1 MKRNKRWTSTATLA
15 TSMKPTGALR
25 MSAVALLLAVA
36 MPGAVLHGHAQQ
48 ADFERFKQQNKAQ
61 FEKFSEQREAE
72 FRAFVKR
79 WQDAEKNYVEQ
90 LKERW
95 NDGMVSGKTKWVS
108 YSDDQSQRTIIDY
121 ENDTVTVEFLAS
133 ETAGKS
139 EAAVRAEAEHVLA
152 KATGTSLAEA
162 VAKDPIHVNAGVNL
176 AQLKN
181 SQQMQQSSLLGG
193 VSAAEVKQQ
202 PAQVKRQ
209 GKTTSVTIQLPTK
222 VSSERAQRMFP
233 IAEKYAMQRGLPVE
247 LVMAIMH
254 TESSFNPLARSP
266 IPAFGLMQIVPTS
279 AGRDVTEFLTG
290 QQRVLSAEYLY
301 DPEQNVQ
308 AGTVYLHLL
317 GNRYFKQV
325 EDPVS
330 RMYLAIAAYNTGPG
344 NVSLAMAQTKSLSDA
359 AQRANGMSAAA
370 VYEHLMQHLP
380 ATETKNYLRKVV
392 QRQQFYKEEL
402 QS

>member
-15 TSMKPTGALR
+15 TSMKSTGALR

-139 EAAVRAEAEHVLA
+139 EAAVRAEAEQVLA

-162 VAKDPIHVNAGVNL
+162 VAQDPIHVNAGVNL

-193 VSAAEVKQQ
+193 VSAAEVTQQ

-308 AGTVYLHLL
+308 AGTGV
-317 GNRYFKQV
+317 F
-325 EDPVS
+325 
-330 RMYLAIAAYNTGPG
+330 A
-344 NVSLAMAQTKSLSDA
+344 
-359 AQRANGMSAAA
+359 SAW
-370 VYEHLMQHLP
+370 
-380 ATETKNYLRKVV
+380 
-392 QRQQFYKEEL
+392 
-402 QS
+402 

>member
-1 MKRNKRWTSTATLA
+1 MKQA
-15 TSMKPTGALR
+15 GALR

-48 ADFERFKQQNKAQ
+48 ADFERFKQHNKAQ

-139 EAAVRAEAEHVLA
+139 EAAVRAEAEQVLA

-162 VAKDPIHVNAGVNL
+162 VAQDPIHVNAGVNL

-193 VSAAEVKQQ
+193 VSAAEVTQQ

>member
-1 MKRNKRWTSTATLA
+1 
-15 TSMKPTGALR
+15 MKPTGALR
-25 MSAVALLLAVA
+25 MSAVALLVAVA

-139 EAAVRAEAEHVLA
+139 EAAVRAEAEQVLA

>member
-139 EAAVRAEAEHVLA
+139 EAAVRAEAEQVLA

-162 VAKDPIHVNAGVNL
+162 VAQDPIHVNAGVNL

-193 VSAAEVKQQ
+193 VSAAEVTQQ

>member
-25 MSAVALLLAVA
+25 MSAVALLVAVA

-139 EAAVRAEAEHVLA
+139 EAAVRAEAEQVLA

>member
-139 EAAVRAEAEHVLA
+139 EAAVRAEAEQVLA

-193 VSAAEVKQQ
+193 VSAAEVTQQ

>member
-15 TSMKPTGALR
+15 TSMKQAGALR

-36 MPGAVLHGHAQQ
+36 MPGAVLHSHAQQ

-139 EAAVRAEAEHVLA
+139 EAAVRAEAEQVLA

-162 VAKDPIHVNAGVNL
+162 VAQDPIHVNAGVNL

-193 VSAAEVKQQ
+193 VSAAEVTQQ